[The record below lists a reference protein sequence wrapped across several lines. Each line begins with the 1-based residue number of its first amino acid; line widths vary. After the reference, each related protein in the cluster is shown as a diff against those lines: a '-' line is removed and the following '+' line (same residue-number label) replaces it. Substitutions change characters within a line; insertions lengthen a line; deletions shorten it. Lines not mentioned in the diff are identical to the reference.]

1 MAVRIAG
8 VQMRLSDSPQVNAD
22 RVIAWVGKAK
32 AQGVAIVAFPEGT
45 LNYEEESVREL
56 GDALERVKVAARA
69 HKVSVI
75 VGSYVRDGERVRNV
89 LWAINEEGDVVL
101 EYDKVHLYRSEKG
114 KVVAG
119 SENKVIALAGAR
131 VAVVNC
137 WDYAFPEDLRA
148 LARAGAQI
156 IFCPSY
162 LMSHPRTREVLARVP
177 QVRAFDTMSFFVFF
191 DAVTE
196 ETFGKGKICHPL
208 RELAAIE
215 GEGMMWADV
224 DVGELEELRSYFGN
238 LA

>member
-22 RVIAWVGKAK
+22 RVIAWVEKAK

-45 LNYEEESVREL
+45 LNYDEENVKEL
-56 GDALERVKVAARA
+56 GDALERVKVAARE

-75 VGSYVRDGERVRNV
+75 VGSYVREGKNVRNV

-148 LARAGAQI
+148 LARKL
-156 IFCPSY
+156 FF
-162 LMSHPRTREVLARVP
+162 ARV
-177 QVRAFDTMSFFVFF
+177 
-191 DAVTE
+191 
-196 ETFGKGKICHPL
+196 I
-208 RELAAIE
+208 
-215 GEGMMWADV
+215 
-224 DVGELEELRSYFGN
+224 
-238 LA
+238 